1 MNGTV
6 SVEVGG
12 KENNVAFSCLVR
24 GGFVAISSLVP
35 VNKVSGTSF
44 LMRFSPA
51 HARELAAA
59 LLRGADELETSED
72 LPVYSCVR
80 VTRESNHPPPTAES
94 VPAKGFIGAS
104 GA

>member
-12 KENNVAFSCLVR
+12 KESDVAFSCLVR
-24 GGFVAISSLVP
+24 RGRVAISSLVP
-35 VNKVSGTSF
+35 VGKGMTS
-44 LMRFSPA
+44 LSMQFSPA

-59 LLRGADELETSED
+59 LLRSADELETSED

-80 VTRESNHPPPTAES
+80 ITRESNLPPPTAES
-94 VPAKGFIGAS
+94 VPVKGFIQAS